1 MKIATAKMLF
11 VEGVLIKAR
20 ATKAPMSDGYIL
32 EMYRASSPE
41 AAEAMQNDKG
51 KVREFKTSEAVLKTA
66 WTIGFN
72 EITFKR

>member
-1 MKIATAKMLF
+1 
-11 VEGVLIKAR
+11 
-20 ATKAPMSDGYIL
+20 MSDGYIL